1 MWRRSVRENVANMDN
16 LDSIDDYAG
25 AGDWRRT
32 EMSFANLYDACQIFW
47 IAKITGKQWK
57 HWNPCVQRMMD
68 GHTEHLVQLFG
79 QVRDDVH

>member
-1 MWRRSVRENVANMDN
+1 VRENVANMDN

-47 IAKITGKQWK
+47 IAKITGKQ
-57 HWNPCVQRMMD
+57 
-68 GHTEHLVQLFG
+68 
-79 QVRDDVH
+79 